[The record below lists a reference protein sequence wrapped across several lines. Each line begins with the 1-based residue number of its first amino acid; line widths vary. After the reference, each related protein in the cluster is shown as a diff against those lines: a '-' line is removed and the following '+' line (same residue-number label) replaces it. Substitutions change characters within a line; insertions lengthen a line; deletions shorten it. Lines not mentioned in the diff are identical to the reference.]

1 MHRQNTSRFIIQSFM
16 KEAQDKKE
24 KLLVIS
30 QAADYLGVSIDTV
43 RRWDRRGLLHAIRP
57 NGKTRYFPLSE
68 LASAKDGLPRGSSRP
83 IGMVRGKGAI
93 WHIGLILVRLGVL
106 LFILLT
112 VLFLLVP
119 NETAKILTTVFN
131 TLR

>member
-1 MHRQNTSRFIIQSFM
+1 M

-30 QAADYLGVSIDTV
+30 DAAKYLGVSIDTV
-43 RRWDRRGLLHAIRP
+43 RRWDRAGVLHAVRP
-57 NGKTRYFPLSE
+57 DGKTRYFSLTQLVAVKNHVPR
-68 LASAKDGLPRGSSRP
+68 AKAPQVSHVSNVWR
-83 IGMVRGKGAI
+83 IGTMFVRFS
-93 WHIGLILVRLGVL
+93 L
-106 LFILLT
+106 LLLT
-112 VLFLLVP
+112 LLTISFLLVP